1 MLILSLFQ
9 RKFGDFKIE
18 RDGSYRSNSD
28 NLEFWLATV
37 KGERRLGIS
46 DIYNNPLFE
55 SRIANSGTPIS
66 QSDHSTGKK

>member
-37 KGERRLGIS
+37 KGERRLTEIMKGYLIS
-46 DIYNNPLFE
+46 ITILFLSRE
-55 SRIANSGTPIS
+55 SPIRERP
-66 QSDHSTGKK
+66 